1 MAASESGL
9 SLVDASAGVADLLS
23 CKDATEVLNV
33 KKAAMLA
40 SKVGGR
46 AHACMHPQG
55 GRGEREGRF
64 MVTVTVKL
72 MACMDIACLNHASG
86 GKMQLCMR

>member
-1 MAASESGL
+1 MHFVPLLYTSSHRYIPTSQLFSAPESGL

-40 SKVGGR
+40 SKASRVLGGL
-46 AHACMHPQG
+46 G
-55 GRGEREGRF
+55 GEGRCN
-64 MVTVTVKL
+64 T
-72 MACMDIACLNHASG
+72 
-86 GKMQLCMR
+86 

>member
-1 MAASESGL
+1 MSCVCPTALYLFICSHASQLFAAPESGL

-40 SKVGGR
+40 SKASRVLRGHVEGGIR
-46 AHACMHPQG
+46 EKG
-55 GRGEREGRF
+55 EGER
-64 MVTVTVKL
+64 
-72 MACMDIACLNHASG
+72 
-86 GKMQLCMR
+86 QY